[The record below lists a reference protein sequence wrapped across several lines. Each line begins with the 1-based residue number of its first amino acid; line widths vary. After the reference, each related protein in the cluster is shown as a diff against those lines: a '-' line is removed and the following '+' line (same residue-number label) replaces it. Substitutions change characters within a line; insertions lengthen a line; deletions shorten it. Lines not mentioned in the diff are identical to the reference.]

1 MKSLSLHE
9 GEKEEELQLS
19 GRLVFQGG
27 MIKKKKK
34 PTPKD
39 PISTQLSS
47 PSSIGSEVKL

>member
-34 PTPKD
+34 TH
-39 PISTQLSS
+39 TQ
-47 PSSIGSEVKL
+47 GSHFYTVI